1 MGEIIV
7 SCFIGTWLTL
17 AAVLAYKR
25 LKMDYKD
32 IKNTK
37 K

>member
-17 AAVLAYKR
+17 AGVLAYKR
-25 LKMDYKD
+25 IKKDYQD
-32 IKNTK
+32 MEGAK